1 MAAWTLIEHGREKEG
16 LSVLRML
23 MDTDSYALLS
33 VLNMLDW
40 MGEPAQSLQDE
51 LAKKEFEAD
60 ANLQKMQ
67 RYLLH
72 KWN

>member
-1 MAAWTLIEHGREKEG
+1 
-16 LSVLRML
+16 ML